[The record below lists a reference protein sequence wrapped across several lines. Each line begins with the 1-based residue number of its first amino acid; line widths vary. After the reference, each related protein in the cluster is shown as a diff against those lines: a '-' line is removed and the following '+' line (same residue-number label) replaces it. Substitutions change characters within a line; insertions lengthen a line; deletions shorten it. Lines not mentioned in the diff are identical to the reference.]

1 MNASS
6 VAILGLGYVGLPLA
20 ARAVDCGMDVV
31 GIDVS
36 RDLIASI
43 MGGRSHVDD
52 VSDGQVTDMVAR
64 GFRAVHPEPT
74 MPAADIFVI
83 CVPTP
88 LSTDGGPD
96 LTAVEQAARMI
107 ATTLRHGNV
116 VVLESTSYPGTT
128 EEVVKPILES
138 SGLRA
143 GVDFHLAFSPER
155 IDPGR
160 ASHTFAA
167 VPKVVGGL
175 TPGCRDAAV
184 AFYEQLVDRVVV
196 TQGLRE
202 AEMAKLLENTY
213 RHVNIALMNEMAR
226 FCDLLDIDVWDAIQ
240 AAESKPFG
248 FQRFDPGPGVG
259 GHCIPIDPNY
269 LGHFIEA
276 QTGERFRFVH
286 LAQEINAA
294 MPAYVVS
301 RIERMLTRR
310 ELDLSSARVL
320 LLGVTYKANV
330 ADDRESPARV
340 IAELIATRGATVLIH
355 DPLLPDWNVEG
366 LPITN
371 IEDLDQG
378 LDACDIVVLLQ
389 AHACFDPEQIARNAP
404 LLLDTRGVA
413 PLGSPTVERL

>member
-1 MNASS
+1 MSATR

-20 ARAVDCGMDVV
+20 ARAVDCGMSVV
-31 GIDVS
+31 GIDV
-36 RDLIASI
+36 REEIVAGITD
-43 MGGRSHVDD
+43 GRSHVDD
-52 VSDGQVTDMVAR
+52 VSDSQVKDMVAK
-64 GFRAVHPEPT
+64 GFRPVRLQTPIS
-74 MPAADIFVI
+74 PADVFIM

-88 LSTDGGPD
+88 LSNDGGPD
-96 LTAVEQAARMI
+96 LTAVEHAARSI
-107 ATTLRHGNV
+107 ATGLRRGNL

-128 EEVVKPILES
+128 EEIVKPMLET

-160 ASHTFAA
+160 STHTFAA

-184 AFYEQLVDRVVV
+184 AFYGQLVERVV
-196 TQGLRE
+196 TTRGLRE

-226 FCDLLDIDVWDAIQ
+226 FCDLLGIDVWDAIQ

-294 MPAYVVS
+294 MPGYVVS
-301 RIERMLTRR
+301 RIERMLTSRG
-310 ELDLSSARVL
+310 LDLSSARVL
-320 LLGVTYKANV
+320 LLGVTYKPNV

-340 IAELIATRGATVLIH
+340 IAQLLATHGATVLIH
-355 DPLLPDWNVEG
+355 DPLLPHWNVDG
-366 LPITN
+366 VPVTN
-371 IEDLDQG
+371 IEELEQG
-378 LDACDIVVLLQ
+378 LKACDIAVLLQ
-389 AHACFDPEQIARNAP
+389 AHAEFDPTLIAATAP

-413 PLGSPTVERL
+413 PTGSATVELL

>member
-1 MNASS
+1 MNATR

-31 GIDVS
+31 GIDVN
-36 RDLIASI
+36 RDLIALI
-43 MGGRSHVDD
+43 MDGHSHVED
-52 VSDGQVTDMVAR
+52 VSDGQVKDMVTR
-64 GFRAVHPEPT
+64 GFRAVLPEPT
-74 MPAADIFVI
+74 MPHADIFVI

-88 LSTDGGPD
+88 LSNDGGPD
-96 LTAVEQAARMI
+96 LTAVEHAARSI
-107 ATTLRHGNV
+107 ATGLRRGNL

-128 EEVVKPILES
+128 EEIVKPILET
-138 SGLRA
+138 SGLQA

-184 AFYEQLVDRVVV
+184 AFYGQLVERVV
-196 TQGLRE
+196 TTRGLRE

-226 FCDLLDIDVWDAIQ
+226 FCDLLGIDVWDAIQ

-269 LGHFIEA
+269 LSHFIEA

-294 MPAYVVS
+294 MPQYVVS
-301 RIERMLTRR
+301 RIERMLARR
-310 ELDLSSARVL
+310 GSDLSSARVL
-320 LLGVTYKANV
+320 LLGVSYKPNV

-340 IAELIATRGATVLIH
+340 IAQLLATHGATVLIH
-355 DPLLPDWNVEG
+355 DPLLPHWNVEG
-366 LPITN
+366 VPMTN
-371 IEDLDQG
+371 IEELEQG
-378 LDACDIVVLLQ
+378 LKACDIAVLLQ
-389 AHACFDPEQIARNAP
+389 AHAEFDATLIAATAP

-413 PLGSPTVERL
+413 PTGSPTVERL

>member
-1 MNASS
+1 MKAKR

-20 ARAVDCGMDVV
+20 ARTVDCGMSVV
-31 GIDVS
+31 GIDV
-36 RDLIASI
+36 REEIITGITD
-43 MGGRSHVDD
+43 GRSHVDD
-52 VSDGQVTDMVAR
+52 VSDSQVKDMVAK
-64 GFRAVHPEPT
+64 GFQPVRLQTPIS
-74 MPAADIFVI
+74 PADVFVI

-88 LSTDGGPD
+88 LSNEGGPD
-96 LTAVEQAARMI
+96 LTAVEHAARSI
-107 ATTLRHGNV
+107 ATGLRPGNL

-128 EEVVKPILES
+128 EEVVKPILET

-160 ASHTFAA
+160 ASHTFAS

-226 FCDLLDIDVWDAIQ
+226 FCDLLGIDIWDSIQ

-294 MPAYVVS
+294 MPGYVVS
-301 RIERMLTRR
+301 RIERMLTNRG
-310 ELDLSSARVL
+310 LDLSSACVL
-320 LLGVTYKANV
+320 LLGVTYKPNV
-330 ADDRESPARV
+330 ADDRETPAR
-340 IAELIATRGATVLIH
+340 ALTELLASRGASVLVH
-355 DPLLPDWNVEG
+355 DPLLPHWKVDGVHV
-366 LPITN
+366 TN
-371 IEDLDQG
+371 IEELEKA
-378 LDACDIVVLLQ
+378 LNTCDIAVLTQ
-389 AHACFDPEQIARNAP
+389 AHASFDLSQIARKAP
-404 LLLDTRGVA
+404 LLLDTRGVV
-413 PLGSPTVERL
+413 STDSTTIERL